1 MQYPVFVFIHLCVL
15 KTLNDTI
22 NENNEEHAVSKIEDI
37 VKRKAGVGAESIV
50 ITTLNE

>member
-1 MQYPVFVFIHLCVL
+1 MDVVICLESL
-15 KTLNDTI
+15 DDTQRTQ
-22 NENNEEHAVSKIEDI
+22 IEDI